1 MCPNCRAFITTN
13 DKVCPYC
20 ETKVGP
26 RAIDLRGP
34 QDVLGGFISADRFT
48 TLILLTVNFGLYAA
62 TMLYSKNSGNPRWLT
77 DIDGYTLLYF
87 GAKLRN
93 LIFAGQWWRL
103 LTAGYLHGGLIHFL
117 LNAWA
122 LLDLGPL
129 IEHIYG
135 TRRWIIIYTSATAGG
150 FLASALWSPSLSIGA
165 SAGIFGLIGA
175 MIAYG
180 VHSRSALA
188 QDLKSHGIRMVIYG
202 LVIGILGWFPI
213 DNAAHLGGAAGGFL
227 AAMLT
232 GTPRILDDW
241 REKLWRV
248 VAGLC
253 LAGTALAFV
262 EMFLAFSRMGS
273 R

>member
-1 MCPNCRAFITTN
+1 MCPNCRAFITTD

-20 ETKVGP
+20 DAKVGP
-26 RAIDLRGP
+26 RAVDLRSP
-34 QDVLGGFISADRFT
+34 PEVLAGFISADRFT
-48 TLILLTVNFGLYAA
+48 TFILLTVNLGLYAA
-62 TMLYSKNSGNPRWLT
+62 TMLYSKNSGNPGWLT
-77 DIDGYTLLYF
+77 HIDVDTLLYF
-87 GAKLRN
+87 GAKRPD
-93 LIFAGQWWRL
+93 LIFAGQWWRI
-103 LTAGYLHGGLIHFL
+103 LTAGFLHGGLIHFL
-117 LNAWA
+117 LNTWA

-135 TRRWIIIYTSATAGG
+135 TRRWVVIYTIATAGG
-150 FLASALWSPSLSIGA
+150 FLASALRSPVISIGA

-188 QDLKSHGIRMVIYG
+188 QELKSHGISMVIYG

-213 DNAAHLGGAAGGFL
+213 DNAAHLGGAAAGFA

-232 GTPRILDDW
+232 GTPRLIDDW

-248 VAGLC
+248 AAGLC
-253 LAGTALAFV
+253 LAVTALAFI
-262 EMFLAFSRMGS
+262 EMFLAFSRAGA